1 MYFLFSNDVCVN
13 FQKVASIKK
22 TPDRLVINFNYTIKK
37 DNNEYA
43 DYIYIDNYV
52 NSDLNIFENVWFK
65 KNFIKISGTFLNK
78 HEISN
83 VKYRNDRIII
93 NLGVGKKH
101 TFKNGDKT
109 VEEVT
114 STFYYETA
122 PKERFLEI
130 LSMLSV
136 LR

>member
-1 MYFLFSNDVCVN
+1 MYFLFSNDVYVN
-13 FQKVASIKK
+13 FEKVASIRK
-22 TPDRLVINFNYTIKK
+22 TVDRIVINFNYTIKK

-43 DYIYIDNYV
+43 DYLYIDNYTKT
-52 NSDLNIFENVWFK
+52 DLNIFENIWFK

-83 VKYRNDRIII
+83 VKYRNDRVIV

-101 TFKNGDKT
+101 SFKNGDT
-109 VEEVT
+109 MVDEVT
-114 STFYYETA
+114 STFYYENA

-130 LSMLSV
+130 MSL